1 MVDHPDGSETLAT
14 TTTANP
20 SLKLKINLRDR
31 QSIRKRHRSSSPA
44 SSDSSST
51 THGSTRSRHLTGG
64 PPSSLKRN
72 RKEIHQRRR
81 ADELSEEPDT
91 PPPSNGK
98 KKTFFLFTFTFS
110 EWQKNWQLAG
120 SPAKRNEDVK
130 KVIPERRSETVL
142 QSNILLV
149 DMNGDDEEEEEKP
162 KTQQIPDPSGSPP
175 ESPVEEEA
183 KTVVQVKED
192 KLESPQAALATS
204 IVKRLTRDVKNEILL
219 LHFHS

>member
-1 MVDHPDGSETLAT
+1 M
-14 TTTANP
+14 
-20 SLKLKINLRDR
+20 
-31 QSIRKRHRSSSPA
+31 
-44 SSDSSST
+44 
-51 THGSTRSRHLTGG
+51 
-64 PPSSLKRN
+64 
-72 RKEIHQRRR
+72 
-81 ADELSEEPDT
+81 
-91 PPPSNGK
+91 
-98 KKTFFLFTFTFS
+98 
-110 EWQKNWQLAG
+110 
-120 SPAKRNEDVK
+120 K

-149 DMNGDDEEEEEKP
+149 DMNGDDEEEEEEKP

-192 KLESPQAALATS
+192 KLENPQAALATS